1 MKILAVDHVQLA
13 VPSGE
18 EEAAR
23 RFYRDALGFVEIPK
37 PVSLAGRGGTW
48 FQQGAVTLHLG
59 VEANFHPAR
68 KAHPALLVEGLDELV
83 ARVRESGC
91 EVDTSQPPLEG
102 FRRAHIFDPF
112 GNRIEL
118 MEREA

>member
-1 MKILAVDHVQLA
+1 MKILAIDHVQLA
-13 VPSGE
+13 MPPGE
-18 EEAAR
+18 EESAR
-23 RFYRDALGFVEIPK
+23 RFYRDVMGFVEIPK
-37 PVSLAGRGGTW
+37 PDSLAGRGGTW

-68 KAHPALLVEGLDELV
+68 KAHPAFLVEGLDELV
-83 ARVRESGC
+83 VRVRESGC
-91 EVDTSQPPLEG
+91 EVDESQPPLEG
-102 FRRAHIFDPF
+102 YRRAHIFDPF